1 MSDLQTGYTWSDD
14 KANWETNE
22 ATAIRLN
29 RMMEDTQMNILAGS
43 NVTVTRSSSGVTI
56 ASTAAG
62 TGTVTSVA
70 TGTGLTGGPITTS
83 GTIVLANTA
92 VTAGAYT
99 NSNITVDAQGRLT
112 SAANGSGGTVT
123 SVAAT
128 AGTGITVS
136 GSPITTSGTL
146 TITNSAPDQTVAL
159 TASTGISTSGT
170 YPNFTITNSAP
181 DQTVAIAAGTGISVS
196 GTYPSFTVTNSSPS
210 SGGTVTSV
218 GGTGTVNGITLSG
231 TVTSSGNLTLG
242 GTLAN
247 VDLSTQVTGVLS
259 PINGGTGVAN
269 DATRTVTGSGNFAYT
284 RTLTGATNVTFP
296 TTGTLATLDGTE
308 TLTNK
313 TISTGLVTVAG
324 TGATAVSLAN
334 RFAQIV
340 NVKNFGATGNGTT
353 NDHAAIVLAMKT
365 LTDNSCLYFPAGVY
379 AVGDWLSFDVLYGM
393 LTLPSYSISSITRSS
408 TTATVTTA
416 AIHGL
421 STGQQIL
428 ISGATQTSYNGWFS
442 ITVTSTTA
450 FTYTV
455 AGSPATPAT
464 GTILYQTG
472 VLTNISIIG
481 DGMGTSTIKNINSF
495 SNPPDRPSWGQTGG
509 VVISV
514 PSTCSHF
521 NIYNITLDGNC
532 LKRLSGQ
539 HAVLFDA
546 SYSHFRNVEVLN
558 SGQFS
563 FSIGENGTSRVTD
576 VSVIG
581 CVVRNGY
588 ADGINFGCVTN
599 GVIVG
604 NLVDGSDDDCI
615 AVGHTAAGS
624 SNNVLI
630 ADNVVKSRT
639 GVLYGGTEED
649 IASITRSSTTAT
661 VTTAAAHG
669 RVTNDSVLISGA
681 TQPEYN
687 GSFSI
692 TVTGATTFTYTVS
705 GTPATPATTTTTI
718 QWNIGSVSSITRS
731 STTATVT
738 TAAVHGRATNDK
750 VVIVKADQS
759 EYNGFFTI
767 TVTSPT
773 TFTYTVSGTPVSPA
787 TGTIFFGPPTTW
799 GRGIYVGHATDVS
812 VVNNIVSNIK
822 QDGVKVITDNASYR
836 PTNILISQNTV
847 YDVAINSGYGIGI
860 YFATNIDV
868 TFNRILNPTT
878 GAGIECCDWQSLT
891 ISGNNITLDEDVF
904 CRAIH
909 ASEASSIEGVNV
921 TTPFNNLKVVK
932 NNISLV
938 NSGGNT
944 IYNEC
949 IRISAGGAISTSSV
963 SSITRS
969 STTAT
974 VTTSS
979 AHGLSNG
986 NYILISGATQSE
998 YNGLFSITV
1007 TGATT
1012 FTYTVSV
1019 AAVTPATGTIL
1030 YGVARWTHEATT
1042 IANNDCYQA
1051 SGTGAYIDI
1060 DFCKAGVKIGN
1071 NICSQ
1076 SRTVSTGSN
1085 NIVAATTFNN
1095 N

>member
-56 ASTAAG
+56 ASTAPG

-128 AGTGITVS
+128 VPSVFSIS

-146 TITNSAPDQTVAL
+146 AMTY
-159 TASTGISTSGT
+159 SGT
-170 YPNFTITNSAP
+170 ALPQA
-181 DQTVAIAAGTGISVS
+181 
-196 GTYPSFTVTNSSPS
+196 
-210 SGGTVTSV
+210 
-218 GGTGTVNGITLSG
+218 
-231 TVTSSGNLTLG
+231 
-242 GTLAN
+242 
-247 VDLSTQVTGVLS
+247 
-259 PINGGTGVAN
+259 NGGTGQI
-269 DATRTVTGSGNFAYT
+269 
-284 RTLTGATNVTFP
+284 TLGA
-296 TTGTLATLDGTE
+296 
-308 TLTNK
+308 
-313 TISTGLVTVAG
+313 GLVTVAG

-340 NVKNFGATGNGTT
+340 NVKNFGATGDGTT
-353 NDHAAIVLAMKT
+353 NDHAAIVLAMLS
-365 LTDNSCLYFPAGVY
+365 LTNNSCLYFPAGVY
-379 AVGDWLSFDVLYGM
+379 AVGDWLSFDIAYAQV
-393 LTLPSYSISSITRSS
+393 SS
-408 TTATVTTA
+408 
-416 AIHGL
+416 
-421 STGQQIL
+421 
-428 ISGATQTSYNGWFS
+428 
-442 ITVTSTTA
+442 
-450 FTYTV
+450 
-455 AGSPATPAT
+455 GS
-464 GTILYQTG
+464 
-472 VLTNISIIG
+472 LTNISIIG

-639 GVLYGGTEED
+639 DALYETT
-649 IASITRSSTTAT
+649 AASVSSITRSSTTAT

-669 RVTNDSVLISGA
+669 RT
-681 TQPEYN
+681 
-687 GSFSI
+687 
-692 TVTGATTFTYTVS
+692 
-705 GTPATPATTTTTI
+705 
-718 QWNIGSVSSITRS
+718 
-731 STTATVT
+731 
-738 TAAVHGRATNDK
+738 TNDK
-750 VVIVKADQS
+750 VVIVKANQS
-759 EYNGFFTI
+759 EYNGLFTI
-767 TVTSPT
+767 TVTGAT

-822 QDGVKVITDNASYR
+822 QDGVKVITDDASYR

-909 ASEASSIEGVNV
+909 ASEAYSIEGVNV

>member
-1 MSDLQTGYTWSDD
+1 
-14 KANWETNE
+14 
-22 ATAIRLN
+22 
-29 RMMEDTQMNILAGS
+29 LA
-43 NVTVTRSSSGVTI
+43 
-56 ASTAAG
+56 
-62 TGTVTSVA
+62 
-70 TGTGLTGGPITTS
+70 
-83 GTIVLANTA
+83 
-92 VTAGAYT
+92 
-99 NSNITVDAQGRLT
+99 
-112 SAANGSGGTVT
+112 
-123 SVAAT
+123 
-128 AGTGITVS
+128 
-136 GSPITTSGTL
+136 
-146 TITNSAPDQTVAL
+146 
-159 TASTGISTSGT
+159 
-170 YPNFTITNSAP
+170 
-181 DQTVAIAAGTGISVS
+181 
-196 GTYPSFTVTNSSPS
+196 
-210 SGGTVTSV
+210 
-218 GGTGTVNGITLSG
+218 
-231 TVTSSGNLTLG
+231 
-242 GTLAN
+242 
-247 VDLSTQVTGVLS
+247 
-259 PINGGTGVAN
+259 
-269 DATRTVTGSGNFAYT
+269 
-284 RTLTGATNVTFP
+284 
-296 TTGTLATLDGTE
+296 GTE

-340 NVKNFGATGNGTT
+340 NVKNFGATGDGTT
-353 NDHAAIVLAMKT
+353 NDHAAIVLAMLS
-365 LTDNSCLYFPAGVY
+365 LTNNSCLYFPAGVY
-379 AVGDWLSFDVLYGM
+379 AVGDWLSFDIAYAQV
-393 LTLPSYSISSITRSS
+393 S
-408 TTATVTTA
+408 
-416 AIHGL
+416 
-421 STGQQIL
+421 
-428 ISGATQTSYNGWFS
+428 F
-442 ITVTSTTA
+442 
-450 FTYTV
+450 
-455 AGSPATPAT
+455 GS
-464 GTILYQTG
+464 
-472 VLTNISIIG
+472 LTNISIIG

-639 GVLYGGTEED
+639 DALYE
-649 IASITRSSTTAT
+649 
-661 VTTAAAHG
+661 TTAA
-669 RVTNDSVLISGA
+669 
-681 TQPEYN
+681 
-687 GSFSI
+687 
-692 TVTGATTFTYTVS
+692 
-705 GTPATPATTTTTI
+705 
-718 QWNIGSVSSITRS
+718 SVSSITRS

-738 TAAVHGRATNDK
+738 TSAAHGRTTNDK
-750 VVIVKADQS
+750 VVIVKANQS
-759 EYNGFFTI
+759 EYNGLFTI
-767 TVTSPT
+767 TVTGAT

-822 QDGVKVITDNASYR
+822 QDGVKVITDDASYR

-909 ASEASSIEGVNV
+909 ASEASSIESVSV

-944 IYNEC
+944 TNNEC

-986 NYILISGATQSE
+986 NYILISGAAQSE